1 MPSLTE
7 NSTELKLRQDLKTV
21 CQLIYQ
27 NGLITGTDGNL
38 SLKVSSNLILITP
51 SDSHR
56 GLLKEEDF
64 VLVDSDGNI
73 LSNGK
78 PPSYDLSIH
87 LAIYKSRP
95 EITGI
100 IHAHPPTTVSLSVSN
115 ININEP
121 ILPNA
126 LAILGKVGT
135 ISYKNAGLEKEIE
148 ETVSLLEKYDVIIL
162 EKHGSITVGKDI
174 FDAYQKLE
182 TLEYTANVLY
192 KSHLIGHTETLT
204 ENEIKELE
212 TREGIKLFHN
222 TNEKFTIKK
231 LLKNLME
238 SDKPV
243 FQRVLNLTH
252 EIMQKTIENTS
263 YSSKL
268 SKEEKEQLSREI
280 TTSFFSMILGRFTHK
295 S

>member
-1 MPSLTE
+1 MPALTG
-7 NSTELKLRQDLKTV
+7 NTTELKLRQDLKTI
-21 CQLIYQ
+21 CQLTYQ

-38 SLKVSSNLILITP
+38 SLKVSSNSILITP

-64 VLVDSDGNI
+64 VLVDLDGNV
-73 LSNGK
+73 LSSGK
-78 PPSYDLSIH
+78 PSSYDLSIH
-87 LAIYKSRP
+87 LAVYKARP
-95 EITGI
+95 EITAI

-121 ILPNA
+121 LLPNA
-126 LAILGKVGT
+126 LVLLGKVGT
-135 ISYKNAGLEKEIE
+135 LSYKNTNLEKDIE
-148 ETVSLLEKYDVIIL
+148 QTLELLEKHDVIIL
-162 EKHGSITVGKDI
+162 ERHGSITVGEDI
-174 FDAYQKLE
+174 FDAFQKLE
-182 TLEYTANVLY
+182 ILEYTANVLY

-212 TREGIKLFHN
+212 ASEGIKLFHN
-222 TNEKFTIKK
+222 TTEKFTIKK
-231 LLKNLME
+231 MLKKLME

-252 EIMQKTIENTS
+252 EVMQKTIENTS

-295 S
+295 